1 MIQYD
6 TRKINTN
13 DVFLA
18 IDKGQNHITKELI
31 EKTNKI
37 IKVEKKFV
45 FKYLTNLW
53 QLDTNKVQVIG
64 ITGTNGKTTVT
75 YLINEVL
82 KLSGAKPRVI
92 GTINSPL
99 TTPEMFDL
107 LSIIKDMTEKHE
119 THLIME
125 VSSIGIVEDR
135 IYGLPFK
142 VKLLTNI
149 TQDHLDYHKTFKNY
163 VESKFVFLKNP
174 IGKTIYPSDYKKIKL
189 DFSHRL
195 IGKFNEN
202 NLKAAYAVCQAL
214 GISETIIKQSLAT
227 ALPPKGRF
235 EKVNIQKPYTV
246 VVDYAHTPDGLTNV
260 LKEARKITKT
270 KLIAVFGAGGDRD
283 NTKRPLMGKIAEKW
297 ADIIIVT
304 SDNPRTEDPQSII
317 DQISDGITD
326 KTKLIVQIDR
336 KEAIKKA
343 LELANENDFIMIA
356 GKGHEDYQI
365 IGTTKTHFDDS
376 EIVKEL
382 ANCTQ

>member
-82 KLSGAKPRVI
+82 RLSGAKPKVI

-174 IGKTIYPSDYKKIKL
+174 IGKTIYPTDYKKIKL
-189 DFSHRL
+189 DFQHKL

-202 NLKAAYAVCQAL
+202 NLKAAFAVCQEL
-214 GISETIIKQSLAT
+214 GIPETIIKQSLAT

-235 EKVNIQKPYTV
+235 EKVNICKPYTV
-246 VVDYAHTPDGLTNV
+246 VVDYAHTPDGLDNV

-343 LELANENDFIMIA
+343 LELANENDFIMID

-382 ANCTQ
+382 SNCTQ

>member
-6 TRKINTN
+6 TIKINTN

-18 IDKGQNHITKELI
+18 IDKGQNHITRELI

-53 QLDTNKVQVIG
+53 QLNTHKVQVIG

-82 KLSGAKPRVI
+82 KISGAKPRVI

-125 VSSIGIVEDR
+125 VSSIGIVEER

-189 DFSHRL
+189 DFSHKL

-202 NLKAAYAVCQAL
+202 NLKAAYSACQAL
-214 GISETIIKQSLAT
+214 GISEAIIKQSLAT

-246 VVDYAHTPDGLTNV
+246 VVDYAHTPDGLANV
-260 LKEARKITKT
+260 LKEARKITKN
-270 KLIAVFGAGGDRD
+270 KLITVFGAGGDRD
-283 NTKRPLMGKIAEKW
+283 NKKRPIMGKIAENW
-297 ADIIIVT
+297 SDIIIVT

-343 LELANENDFIMIA
+343 LELAKENDFIMIA

-382 ANCTQ
+382 SICTQ

>member
-82 KLSGAKPRVI
+82 RLSGAKPKVI

-174 IGKTIYPSDYKKIKL
+174 IGKTIYPTDYKKIKL
-189 DFSHRL
+189 DFQHKL

-202 NLKAAYAVCQAL
+202 NLKAAFAVCQEL
-214 GISETIIKQSLAT
+214 GIPETIIKQSLAT

-235 EKVNIQKPYTV
+235 EKVNICKPYTV
-246 VVDYAHTPDGLTNV
+246 VVDYAHTPDGLDNV

-382 ANCTQ
+382 SNCTQ

>member
-189 DFSHRL
+189 DFSHKL

-382 ANCTQ
+382 SNCTQ

>member
-18 IDKGQNHITKELI
+18 IDKGLNHITRELI

-37 IKVEKKFV
+37 IKIEKKFV

-53 QLDTNKVQVIG
+53 QLDTNNVQVIG

-75 YLINEVL
+75 YLIHEVL

-135 IYGLPFK
+135 ISGLPFK

-163 VESKFVFLKNP
+163 VDSKFKFLKNP
-174 IGKTIYPSDYKKIKL
+174 VGKTIYPTDYKKIKL
-189 DFSHRL
+189 DFSHQL

-202 NLKAAYAVCQAL
+202 NLKAAYAVCKEL
-214 GISETIIKQSLAT
+214 GIPAKIIKQSLAT

-235 EKVNIQKPYTV
+235 EKVNIQKPFTV
-246 VVDYAHTPDGLTNV
+246 VVDYAHTPDGLDNV

-270 KLIAVFGAGGDRD
+270 KLITVFGAGGDRD
-283 NTKRPLMGKIAEKW
+283 NTKRPLMGKIADKW
-297 ADIIIVT
+297 SDLIIVT
-304 SDNPRTEDPQSII
+304 SDNPRTENPQSII
-317 DQISDGITD
+317 EQIAVGITN
-326 KTKLIVQIDR
+326 KNKLIIQIDR

-343 LELANENDFIMIA
+343 LEIAKANDFIMIA

-365 IGTTKTHFDDS
+365 IGDKKIHFDDS

>member
-18 IDKGQNHITKELI
+18 IDKGQNHITRELI

-53 QLDTNKVQVIG
+53 QLNTHKVQVIG

-82 KLSGAKPRVI
+82 KISGAKPRVI

-125 VSSIGIVEDR
+125 VSSIGIVEER

-189 DFSHRL
+189 DFSHKL

-202 NLKAAYAVCQAL
+202 NLKAAYSACQAL
-214 GISETIIKQSLAT
+214 GISEAIIKQSLAT

-246 VVDYAHTPDGLTNV
+246 VVDYAHTPDGLANV
-260 LKEARKITKT
+260 LKEARKITKN
-270 KLIAVFGAGGDRD
+270 KLITVFGAGGDRD
-283 NTKRPLMGKIAEKW
+283 NKKRPIMGKIAENW
-297 ADIIIVT
+297 SDIIIVT

-343 LELANENDFIMIA
+343 LELAKENDFIMIA

-382 ANCTQ
+382 SICTQ